1 MLMTLYLP
9 ILGRFGRLSQ
19 TSYVEKQQR
28 DNEICII
35 YNKGLAQPSEP
46 SELFLFISGFTPLR
60 RTCHVSSYL
69 RRTARRPLF
78 LPVLQGCGAHTYGL
92 PPRIPCGPSSTKS
105 TSRCFVLPPKPP
117 EAGGCTPR
125 LEPKKKLFIQLQSAI
140 LPHPAPSYAVRCLLQ
155 AVLIQLPSQIL
166 LCQARYGWRL
176 LPPQRASAAFA
187 LRSPGKQGYASR
199 PAKPYG
205 ELHANPAQALYYSGR
220 PLIREDHASMSHH
233 LPGRAPFGG
242 LVGLPSG
249 GRSLRPHPAAVSPLR
264 LSKICQ
270 VLHRRRGR
278 LSSSARRTR
287 SLSSAES
294 CGTLKVA

>member
-92 PPRIPCGPSSTKS
+92 PPRIPCSPSSTKS
-105 TSRCFVLPPKPP
+105 TSRCFALPPKPP
-117 EAGGCTPR
+117 ATGGCTPR
-125 LEPKKKLFIQLQSAI
+125 LEPKKKLLIQLHSSTRP
-140 LPHPAPSYAVRCLLQ
+140 LPAPSYAVRCPFPVSSISFLHKFSFVRRGVGGGYYRHGAHQ
-155 AVLIQLPSQIL
+155 
-166 LCQARYGWRL
+166 
-176 LPPQRASAAFA
+176 PP
-187 LRSPGKQGYASR
+187 LRSAHR
-199 PAKPYG
+199 PALAG
-205 ELHANPAQALYYSGR
+205 AL
-220 PLIREDHASMSHH
+220 M
-233 LPGRAPFGG
+233 
-242 LVGLPSG
+242 
-249 GRSLRPHPAAVSPLR
+249 
-264 LSKICQ
+264 
-270 VLHRRRGR
+270 
-278 LSSSARRTR
+278 
-287 SLSSAES
+287 LSSAAL
-294 CGTLKVA
+294 GNIIA

>member
-92 PPRIPCGPSSTKS
+92 PPRILCGPSSTKS
-105 TSRCFVLPPKPP
+105 TSRCFELPPKPP
-117 EAGGCTPR
+117 AAGGCAPR

-140 LPHPAPSYAVRCLLQ
+140 LPHP
-155 AVLIQLPSQIL
+155 SQIL
-166 LCQARYGWRL
+166 LCQRGMGVGYSRHQCRSARRHLLAPFRPGSTHSSFRPAEVRSQIPPRAASYDPQAPATGDVRRALSQERNCAVCALRRL
-176 LPPQRASAAFA
+176 RVHPSQILPCLRGMGGGYYRHGSASAAFA
-187 LRSPGKQGYASR
+187 FRSPVK
-199 PAKPYG
+199 
-205 ELHANPAQALYYSGR
+205 
-220 PLIREDHASMSHH
+220 
-233 LPGRAPFGG
+233 
-242 LVGLPSG
+242 
-249 GRSLRPHPAAVSPLR
+249 
-264 LSKICQ
+264 
-270 VLHRRRGR
+270 RGR
-278 LSSSARRTR
+278 GAIVFQPL
-287 SLSSAES
+287 EQP
-294 CGTLKVA
+294 